1 MLEYSIRPPVVA
13 QEVGSFGLW
22 ESSFR
27 GDFICLPYVSP
38 RLTSFGVDLR
48 ALGMIPL
55 YARYIIFKNGRIS

>member
-13 QEVGSFGLW
+13 QEVDSFGSW

-27 GDFICLPYVSP
+27 GDFDCLPYVSP
-38 RLTSFGVDLR
+38 RFANVGVDLR
-48 ALGMIPL
+48 VLGMIPL